1 MSERPILVIGL
12 VLSAYS
18 IGGAQRAMAG
28 RICQELPA
36 CPFAFWE
43 LRFLR
48 RWVERQEMSFSKNVV
63 KGGATRFLA
72 QVIENAAKINLK
84 KCPNALMQNAILNI

>member
-72 QVIENAAKINLK
+72 QVIENAAKIN
-84 KCPNALMQNAILNI
+84 MQTMSLLPMQHAIM